1 MKYCN
6 RKQGNVADHRCR
18 PLKHP
23 ECGKKLQH
31 KSGRKGYCLY
41 AEGYTSCEHTDCRHR
56 QGEKLHKLISG
67 LWDADGHKLGKNPKS
82 PRPKI
87 GRMSDGKRN
96 PAFRTNRMTRKGTID
111 KRQNWKLYP
120 TWNAYMEAGR

>member
-67 LWDADGHKLGKNPKS
+67 LWNADGHKLGKNPKS
-82 PRPKI
+82 SRPPI
-87 GRMSDGKRN
+87 GRNSAGDTKS
-96 PAFRTNRMTRKGTID
+96 FRVNRITKSGNVHKT
-111 KRQNWKLYP
+111 KSWAGYATL
-120 TWNAYMEAGR
+120 AEYMEAGR